1 MRGHPCPLSS
11 PCLPICYDTR
21 PDALPRNRLAFVS
34 KYGRPWKTGFAR
46 RLRGNPSYMLVLTID
61 HVPGYRVVAILGDV
75 VGATVRPDNPYLE
88 GVKSLSGDA
97 PDIEEIVRTRKE
109 AVAEMMERARLM
121 GANAV
126 IGVRF
131 DHRTIAGKWSEICAY
146 GTAMVLAPRRILR
159 RPA

>member
-1 MRGHPCPLSS
+1 MPVEQPVSPDLLRHATGRLTPQQARVCLEVRPPLEDGFRAAAGRE
-11 PCLPICYDTR
+11 P
-21 PDALPRNRLAFVS
+21 FV
-34 KYGRPWKTGFAR
+34 YVG
-46 RLRGNPSYMLVLTID
+46 LTID